1 MGLLSRQPWLS
12 SLLWLLASL
21 SLPLSVW
28 WLAAVGVA
36 NPVLLP
42 SPQLVAASVVELLGN
57 GSLVADIV
65 ASLKRVFTG
74 FLLASVLAVPL
85 ALLMAYL
92 LPLRRLILPL
102 VTVLRPIPP
111 IAWIPL
117 AILWFGLG
125 DKPSYFITAL
135 AAFFPIFLNAFA
147 GGVDVQLRHVHA
159 ARFLGAG
166 RWLMVRHIYL
176 MSALPHIWTG
186 LRIGLGQCWMAVVTA
201 ELIAAQSGLGYM
213 IQANRINLETQHVL
227 TGMIAIG
234 VFGALM
240 TTALGW
246 FEQFVLPWK
255 FQRR

>member
-1 MGLLSRQPWLS
+1 MSYLARQRILSP
-12 SLLWLLASL
+12 LLWLLASL
-21 SLPLSVW
+21 SLLLGVW
-28 WLAAVGVA
+28 ELAAHGFA

-42 SPQLVAASVVELLGN
+42 SPQLVAGSIVELIGN
-57 GSLVADIV
+57 GSLLADIL
-65 ASLKRVFTG
+65 ASLKRVFAG
-74 FLLASVLAVPL
+74 FFLASVLAVPL
-85 ALLMAYL
+85 ALLMAFF

-102 VTVLRPIPP
+102 VTLLRPIPP

-147 GGVDVQLRHVHA
+147 GGIDVEARHVHA

-166 RWLMVRHIYL
+166 RWLMVRHVYL

-186 LRIGLGQCWMAVVTA
+186 LRVGLGQCWMAVVTA

-227 TGMIAIG
+227 TGMISIG
-234 VFGALM
+234 VLGALM

-246 FEQFVLPWK
+246 CERFVLPWK

>member
-1 MGLLSRQPWLS
+1 
-12 SLLWLLASL
+12 LLAT
-21 SLPLSVW
+21 W
-28 WLAAVGVA
+28 WLAARGVA

-42 SPQLVAASVVELLGN
+42 PPQLVADSIMELMGN
-57 GSLVADIV
+57 GSLGADIF
-65 ASLKRVFTG
+65 ASLKRVFVG
-74 FLLASVLAVPL
+74 FVVAAALAVPL
-85 ALLMAYL
+85 ALLMAFFM
-92 LPLRRLILPL
+92 PLRRLILPL
-102 VTVLRPIPP
+102 VTLLRPIPP

-125 DKPSYFITAL
+125 DKPSYFITSL

-147 GGVDVQLRHVHA
+147 GGIDVEARHLHA

-166 RWLMVRHIYL
+166 RWLMVRHVYL

-186 LRIGLGQCWMAVVTA
+186 LRIGLGQCWMAVVTS

-227 TGMIAIG
+227 TGMISIG
-234 VFGALM
+234 VLGALM

-246 FEQFVLPWK
+246 CERFVLPWK

>member
-1 MGLLSRQPWLS
+1 MSRPVYLKLVTS
-12 SLLWLLASL
+12 FLWLLL
-21 SLPLSVW
+21 SLLAPLFVW
-28 WLAAVGVA
+28 WLAAKGIA

-42 SPQLVAASVVELLGN
+42 APKLVAESIVELFRN
-57 GSLVADIV
+57 GTLVADIL
-65 ASLKRVFTG
+65 ASLRRVFTG
-74 FLLASVLAVPL
+74 FFIASALAVPS
-85 ALLMAYL
+85 ALLMAYF
-92 LPLRRLILPL
+92 LPLRRLFLPL
-102 VTVLRPIPP
+102 VTLLRPIPP

-147 GGVDVQLRHVHA
+147 GGIDVQPRHVHA

-186 LRIGLGQCWMAVVTA
+186 LRIGLGQSWMAVVTS

-227 TGMIAIG
+227 TGMIVIG
-234 VFGALM
+234 VLGALM

-246 FEQFVLPWK
+246 CEKLILPWK
-255 FQRR
+255 FQRQ